1 MEVYLSKSTYN
12 TSGGSCLYGY
22 AGDLLTSHLGDYG
35 TAIKEIEVVACLRS
49 KTRKFRP
56 TLEALFDQFH
66 AYLDS
71 LPRITFQRKNKR
83 VKIEF
88 RSEHFTAD
96 DEGSRNASPEQ
107 QMTAAYEVSQALPM
121 LRKRIKPSDDFDVE
135 RFLEDASKILATK
148 IENPGQA
155 ERTRQAAGEKRI
167 AIRDAKSPWERLEIV
182 WGQFHPNARNILHE
196 PFYWESA
203 DDLAP
208 NGNDTGADLLEDFR
222 RWNKK
227 HPRTSPLKFLDG
239 LMKAWEID
247 PIDWDITDHA
257 AVIQLDADQPIPLKV
272 CNEAAIA
279 LAFAVIK
286 VRAACPRDVAERG
299 LAAITRTGF
308 LVNRSRLDQAVK
320 DRWKTSL
327 AKQRS
332 KLASFTP

>member
-1 MEVYLSKSTYN
+1 MDFYVAKSTYN

-22 AGDLLTSHLGDYG
+22 AGDLLTAHIDDYG

-56 TLEALFDQFH
+56 TLEGLFDQFH
-66 AYLDS
+66 AYIDS

-96 DEGSRNASPEQ
+96 DEESRNATPEQ
-107 QMTAAYEVSQALPM
+107 QMTAADEVAQALAM

-135 RFLEDASKILATK
+135 RFLAHASKVLATK
-148 IENPGQA
+148 IENPVQS
-155 ERTRQAAGEKRI
+155 ERVRQAAIAKRL
-167 AIRDAKSPWERLEIV
+167 AIRDAKSPWERLEIE
-182 WGQFHPNARNILHE
+182 WERFHPNARDILDE
-196 PFYWESA
+196 PYYWECA

-227 HPRTSPLKFLDG
+227 HPRTSPIKFLDG
-239 LMKAWEID
+239 LIKAWGID
-247 PIDWDITDHA
+247 PIDWDITDR
-257 AVIQLDADQPIPLKV
+257 AVVAQLDADQPIPLNV

-279 LAFAVIK
+279 LAFSVIK
-286 VRAACPRDVAERG
+286 VRGTCPPDVAERG
-299 LAAITRTGF
+299 LAAITRTET
-308 LVNRSRLDQAVK
+308 LVHRSRLDQSVK
-320 DRWKTSL
+320 KRWDLSL
-327 AKQRS
+327 AKLRS